1 MKKLDLFDVVKW
13 MDWAG
18 IESLEWSFHDLRYE
32 EDAELFFGTTDKFT
46 LPPGKYIVTYV
57 ELNDKE
63 LQPTFMSD
71 LTLGGT
77 IRFYFVG

>member
-18 IESLEWSFHDLRYE
+18 IESLEWSLHDLRYE

-71 LTLGGT
+71 LALGGT